1 MLVKYAEALG
11 SGLGILSAGRS
22 WGRIQAVEEKFVLD
36 ALENLPRIEDR
47 GETDASSVW
56 FAIRRAAF
64 HARVV
69 KV

>member
-22 WGRIQAVEEKFVLD
+22 WERIQALEEKFALD
-36 ALENLPRIEDR
+36 ALENLPRIVDR
-47 GETDASSVW
+47 GETAADSVW
-56 FAIRRAAF
+56 IAIGRAALR
-64 HARVV
+64 ARVR